1 MKVDTLRYLK
11 LDYLSLKFTRYLT
24 LALALS
30 LFSSLFFLSLYHFL
44 SFVYLREA
52 RRAAYANGE
61 ELPPAPADA
70 PKVMKPPPALPAAV
84 VAFGGNPKG
93 WSAVKNVVSESIAA
107 HHQKATE
114 EVSVQNKKLQG
125 FLEAAGLKHHYDK

>member
-1 MKVDTLRYLK
+1 MLI
-11 LDYLSLKFTRYLT
+11 
-24 LALALS
+24 
-30 LFSSLFFLSLYHFL
+30 
-44 SFVYLREA
+44 REA
-52 RRAAYANGE
+52 RRAAYANGD

-70 PKVMKPPPALPAAV
+70 PKVVKPPPALPAAV
-84 VAFGGNPKG
+84 AAFGAKPKG

-114 EVSVQNKKLQG
+114 EVGVQNKKLQG

>member
-1 MKVDTLRYLK
+1 
-11 LDYLSLKFTRYLT
+11 
-24 LALALS
+24 
-30 LFSSLFFLSLYHFL
+30 LYHFL